1 MRPYFKHIAQ
11 SNCLFHESEQ
21 IMSTVKVSSLD
32 PCTSEHRVV
41 REPIALEVSDI
52 YTGFLYYK
60 IDVYLQMYNN

>member
-1 MRPYFKHIAQ
+1 MRSYFKHIAQ

-41 REPIALEVSDI
+41 REQAAFEVCDF
-52 YTGFLYYK
+52 YTGILYNK